1 MVIKMKTV
9 LIGAGSDLGVHIDGA
24 HLGPLQL
31 LNDMRGY
38 YGGEMLNLMQ
48 DDSIIKSRNLSDR
61 KKNEYEINKFNKRLY
76 EVELL
81 KHNEDL
87 FPITL
92 GGDHSISIGSAL
104 ASAKKFDRIG
114 MIWID
119 AHTDYNTAKTTVT
132 GNIHGLPCAT
142 INGYE
147 YTDQLREFFDG
158 NVIDPRRTV
167 IIGARSIDPWE
178 EDNIK
183 YSGVTVYSTEDLR
196 TKGID
201 SVIEEAFKIAT
212 DRTKGVHVSYDLDVI
227 DPDIAPGVS
236 VPEVD
241 GINEDEAMKILSSV
255 LTHVNDI
262 TSFDLV
268 EFNPM
273 RDENRKTEQIAINM
287 IARVVQKIEKY
298 KGKIIKERKY

>member
-1 MVIKMKTV
+1 M
-9 LIGAGSDLGVHIDGA
+9 
-24 HLGPLQL
+24 
-31 LNDMRGY
+31 
-38 YGGEMLNLMQ
+38 
-48 DDSIIKSRNLSDR
+48 
-61 KKNEYEINKFNKRLY
+61 
-76 EVELL
+76 
-81 KHNEDL
+81 
-87 FPITL
+87 
-92 GGDHSISIGSAL
+92 
-104 ASAKKFDRIG
+104 
-114 MIWID
+114 
-119 AHTDYNTAKTTVT
+119 
-132 GNIHGLPCAT
+132 
-142 INGYE
+142 
-147 YTDQLREFFDG
+147 FFDG

-201 SVIEEAFKIAT
+201 AVIEEAFKIAT